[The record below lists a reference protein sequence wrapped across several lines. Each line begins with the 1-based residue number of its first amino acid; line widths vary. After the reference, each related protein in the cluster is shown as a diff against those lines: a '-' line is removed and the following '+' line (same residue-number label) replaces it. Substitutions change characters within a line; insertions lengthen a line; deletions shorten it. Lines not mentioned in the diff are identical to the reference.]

1 MDADDAARAA
11 FTSLYSSAMRDFIRW
26 KYDELLP
33 YNIAAAMALGINH
46 NSFLLILLKQQVLSA
61 KKFGANLLEVA
72 DAHKVD
78 RKVIHDLNA
87 EVLRELLKMIAS
99 RLRSNPELAAEH
111 SFIVTQVAHELW
123 TIMKSAKH

>member
-1 MDADDAARAA
+1 MDADDADRAA
-11 FTSLYSSAMRDFIRW
+11 FISLYSSALRDFIRW

-33 YNIAAAMALGINH
+33 DNKAAAMALGINH

-87 EVLRELLKMIAS
+87 EVLRELLKIIAS

-111 SFIVTQVAHELW
+111 GFIVTQMAHELW
-123 TIMKSAKH
+123 TIMKAA